1 MQQKKILY
9 YVNSPW
15 PAAAQI
21 AEAAQC
27 GASFRNVN
35 YFDKPEEC
43 DGVMGAVPNGYP
55 DDLVVDGKPKPKRGR
70 PPKQKPDDGE

>member
-9 YVNSPW
+9 YVDSPW
-15 PAAAQI
+15 PTASQI
-21 AEAAQC
+21 AEAAEV
-27 GASFRNVN
+27 GASFRNVG

-55 DDLVVDGKPKPKRGR
+55 DDLVVDGKPKTKRGR
-70 PPKQKPDDGE
+70 PPKPKQDRGE